1 MGRQLHTGVEDV
13 LTMAEHCQ
21 AIYNGKTVL
30 IDYVPK
36 KAEFKTA
43 CMRIIDNCADGIVE
57 TPDGKRYAIN
67 RNSRM
72 AKLIK

>member
-1 MGRQLHTGVEDV
+1 M
-13 LTMAEHCQ
+13 EHCQ
-21 AIYNGKTVL
+21 ANYNGKTVI

-36 KAEFKTA
+36 KDEFKKA

-57 TPDGKRYAIN
+57 TPDGKRYEIN
-67 RNSRM
+67 RNSHM